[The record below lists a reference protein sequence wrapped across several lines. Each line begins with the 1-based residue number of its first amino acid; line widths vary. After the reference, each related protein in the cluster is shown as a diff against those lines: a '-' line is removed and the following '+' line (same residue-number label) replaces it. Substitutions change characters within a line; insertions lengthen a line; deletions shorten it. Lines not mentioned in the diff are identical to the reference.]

1 MLLLQDRESRQGPAN
16 APIER
21 RRNPPNAASSY
32 PQFLFLFVGVLKQTV
47 GGISNHGVNRI
58 LGTTP
63 QPLKGIGLMDLK
75 EPIQRW
81 LWKKVKVTACAG
93 CSHVRV
99 AAFYHP
105 NRDAL
110 RKTRGITFIAGWPS
124 IRAKATQERE
134 PYHRAVRFDSGCFS
148 CEPKQSNV
156 KTRSSN

>member
-110 RKTRGITFIAGWPS
+110 RKTRGRWPMLARFARMEFTPMILVGAS
-124 IRAKATQERE
+124 RMILRGKRGDAKSDA
-134 PYHRAVRFDSGCFS
+134 
-148 CEPKQSNV
+148 
-156 KTRSSN
+156 